1 MIRASGAVVV
11 ALVTLVICCN
21 ADPRQ
26 EQELSDHN
34 SAERYESDL
43 RQRQELENFL
53 RFLLQYENK
62 NEGRHHDYVMST
74 LLAKALIGNGRT
86 TDGLGGSSL
95 LGRSLTFGKN
105 LDNLGGS
112 TLLGRSIG
120 GNNHYARFVDALGG
134 GNLVRNLDSIGGA
147 NLVRNLD
154 SIGGANL
161 VRNLDSIGGAN
172 LVKKNLDQIGGPN
185 LVKRNLDSLGGGNF
199 VRNLDSIGG
208 ANLVREVDPLGGGN
222 KPRNLE
228 SIGGNNLVRQVRE
241 AHRMAHLGRRYDYLS
256 PYGNRALLSPFE
268 YGYYGEGFPKRN
280 FDEIDRSNL
289 NTFVKKRNF
298 DEIDQSSMP
307 FPFKRF
313 YHIIGPN
320 YLDNPVSNLDKKRYR
335 PDYPMDE
342 IDLSPFPIGSK
353 RSSESHSLR

>member
-1 MIRASGAVVV
+1 MIRASGAVIV

-21 ADPRQ
+21 ADHQQ

-34 SAERYESDL
+34 SAERYES
-43 RQRQELENFL
+43 
-53 RFLLQYENK
+53 
-62 NEGRHHDYVMST
+62 GT
-74 LLAKALIGNGRT
+74 
-86 TDGLGGSSL
+86 
-95 LGRSLTFGKN
+95 
-105 LDNLGGS
+105 
-112 TLLGRSIG
+112 
-120 GNNHYARFVDALGG
+120 
-134 GNLVRNLDSIGGA
+134 
-147 NLVRNLD
+147 
-154 SIGGANL
+154 
-161 VRNLDSIGGAN
+161 
-172 LVKKNLDQIGGPN
+172 
-185 LVKRNLDSLGGGNF
+185 
-199 VRNLDSIGG
+199 
-208 ANLVREVDPLGGGN
+208 
-222 KPRNLE
+222 KPQNLE
-228 SIGGNNLVRQVRE
+228 SLAGSNLVRQVRE

-256 PYGNRALLSPFE
+256 PYGSRALLSPLE

-298 DEIDQSSMP
+298 DEIDLSSMP

-313 YHIIGPN
+313 YHLMGPN